1 MESAVK
7 SKPSRVVPTSS
18 SGNNILASLFGLSS
32 TGGSRQCEAWS
43 ENERHGS
50 AAKQDGED
58 DANLSEPF
66 IRKESESSE
75 SSSAGTTSDGG
86 GDSARLF
93 VKPKGRIY
101 AIDFDGEKKGLKGK
115 PSAVSNSSSPSDGK
129 LESHCDAK
137 VVDKFV
143 RTNQRKQQSSRRKKK
158 RKNAKSVLVKL
169 CQCCPWT
176 VPWSLLVVSAIQI
189 CTYIFNN
196 DTLYQTLIFSPVRQ
210 FQIWRFVTYTF
221 LHAGAVHLMLNVI
234 IQIMV
239 AFPLETEQGHG
250 AVLAVYGAGVVAGGL
265 GASVFEPT
273 PMVGASAGVYCL
285 LMSHIPHI
293 VMNFQSLSHRY
304 FRLVAVL
311 LLCVSDVIYSIR
323 HCLTKGNL
331 QPRIGVAAHV
341 SGAICGLLI
350 GFIVYRGGE
359 KTMAFRIARYAGM
372 LLYVAWI
379 VATVVY
385 NVEKKF

>member
-1 MESAVK
+1 MESTVK
-7 SKPSRVVPTSS
+7 AKPSRVVTTSS
-18 SGNNILASLFGLSS
+18 SGNNILASVF
-32 TGGSRQCEAWS
+32 GSRQCEAWS
-43 ENERHGS
+43 ENERIGS
-50 AAKQDGED
+50 SSTKHGED
-58 DANLSEPF
+58 ENLAEPF
-66 IRKESESSE
+66 IRKESKSSE
-75 SSSAGTTSDGG
+75 SSGSTAGEGSGDG
-86 GDSARLF
+86 AKLF

-101 AIDFDGEKKGLKGK
+101 AIDFDKEKKGLKVK
-115 PSAVSNSSSPSDGK
+115 PSAVSNTSSSSSRGDGDK
-129 LESHCDAK
+129 SESNCDAK

-143 RTNQRKQQSSRRKKK
+143 RTNQRQQQSVGRKKKKK

-250 AVLAVYGAGVVAGGL
+250 RVLVVYGAGVVAGGL

-273 PMVGASAGVYCL
+273 AMVGASAGVYCL

-359 KTMAFRIARYAGM
+359 KTMAFRIARYAAL